1 MENTQPIQI
10 LFSGWPRTR
19 TLITNLFGLYIQE
32 SALDDHS
39 AAQPPQQRGQST
51 DQLAL
56 DCSLRRI
63 VGFDCSFKCTVV
75 SGILKANN
83 DRFCRESVANR
94 ISPRAAFTEFCS
106 RSSAVLSVLLIRD
119 DLFFGSH

>member
-39 AAQPPQQRGQST
+39 TAQPPQQRGQSA
-51 DQLAL
+51 DQLGL
-56 DCSLRRI
+56 DCSLGRI
-63 VGFDCSFKCTVV
+63 VGFDCSFKRTVV
-75 SGILKANN
+75 SSILEAIN
-83 DRFCRESVANR
+83 DRFCRESVANS
-94 ISPRAAFTEFCS
+94 ISPRAAFTRICS
-106 RSSAVLSVLLIRD
+106 RP
-119 DLFFGSH
+119 

>member
-32 SALDDHS
+32 SALDDHG
-39 AAQPPQQRGQST
+39 AAQPPQQRGQSA

-75 SGILKANN
+75 SSILKGID
-83 DRFCRESVANR
+83 DRFCGESVANGV
-94 ISPRAAFTEFCS
+94 SPRAPFTGCCS
-106 RSSAVLSVLLIRD
+106 RPGAMLRVVLIRC

>member
-10 LFSGWPRTR
+10 LFFGWPRTR
-19 TLITNLFGLYIQE
+19 TVITNLFGLYIQE

-39 AAQPPQQRGQST
+39 TPQPPQQRGQSA
-51 DQLAL
+51 DQLTL

-63 VGFDCSFKCTVV
+63 VGFDCSFKRTVV
-75 SGILKANN
+75 SSILKVVN
-83 DRFCRESVANR
+83 DRFCRESVAYS
-94 ISPRAAFTEFCS
+94 ISPRAAFTGFCS
-106 RSSAVLSVLLIRD
+106 RSSAVLRVLLIRD

>member
-1 MENTQPIQI
+1 MENTQPIQV
-10 LFSGWPRTR
+10 LFSDWPRTR

-39 AAQPPQQRGQST
+39 AAQPPQQRGQSA

-56 DCSLRRI
+56 DCCLRRI
-63 VGFDCSFKCTVV
+63 VGLDCSFKRTVV
-75 SGILKANN
+75 SGSLKANN

-94 ISPRAAFTEFCS
+94 ISPRAAFTGFAS
-106 RSSAVLSVLLIRD
+106 RPCAALSVLLIR
-119 DLFFGSH
+119 